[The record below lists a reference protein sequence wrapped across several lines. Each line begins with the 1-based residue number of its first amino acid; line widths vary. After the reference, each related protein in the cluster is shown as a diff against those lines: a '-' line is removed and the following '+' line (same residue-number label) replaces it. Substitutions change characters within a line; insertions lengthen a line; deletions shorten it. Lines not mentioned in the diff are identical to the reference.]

1 MPFLG
6 GIIGGASGGGLGGMF
21 GQSHKRANAT
31 GLSIDLSTGDVSN
44 FQSSGSKEN
53 DRTARELRDS
63 ISDFTKDIQD
73 TTKGTVSGYI
83 NPQVTDQGIKLD
95 YSIPGYGSGTYK
107 AEDSQDA
114 IDKAEL
120 AIARG
125 LTGISTTMKT
135 VIDQVTDPKKLD
147 AALKFADT
155 YDKIE
160 TAAKDAFSSIPS
172 DLDIAGPF
180 KKAKDDIKDQFDDIA
195 ADAKKFGLSLKP
207 VTDAL
212 DEANKRLTKD
222 FDRYIK
228 DLTTAVEDPL
238 QSLVD
243 IEKRAGDARLK
254 DAKEVNGNILAVNKY
269 NALAL
274 DKIWD
279 DSTKSIKDFQKDLKS
294 GESSGLTATS
304 A

>member
-1 MPFLG
+1 
-6 GIIGGASGGGLGGMF
+6 
-21 GQSHKRANAT
+21 
-31 GLSIDLSTGDVSN
+31 
-44 FQSSGSKEN
+44 
-53 DRTARELRDS
+53 
-63 ISDFTKDIQD
+63 
-73 TTKGTVSGYI
+73 
-83 NPQVTDQGIKLD
+83 
-95 YSIPGYGSGTYK
+95 
-107 AEDSQDA
+107 
-114 IDKAEL
+114 
-120 AIARG
+120 
-125 LTGISTTMKT
+125 
-135 VIDQVTDPKKLD
+135 
-147 AALKFADT
+147 
-155 YDKIE
+155 
-160 TAAKDAFSSIPS
+160 
-172 DLDIAGPF
+172 LDIAGPF

-222 FDRYIK
+222 FDRYIT

-294 GESSGLTATS
+294 GESSGLTATQRLKS
-304 A
+304 AQSDYDALLTDVKAGKSSKFEDFVTAGKNLYSLSTTAYGQGPKTATLRKDLLAALDGVLASRSFASGTATPPGVILVGEQGPELIAQPGGLKVHNTREMQKVVSVIAPVSGPASSSTSNLSLVSNSSAAAQHNSASISVKNIVSAIEKQRPPAPLPRARRAHRPA